1 MREAHSAPESSSQV
15 DGGLDLSDR
24 LCAPISVEEIM
35 WALHKVKK
43 EEALGQDDIGAEM
56 MMADG
61 LLEVWLT
68 LFQVCWEHSIVPS
81 ISKESVVVPVP
92 KKHAKGVCEVDNF
105 RGVSLS
111 STVCK
116 VICIYGP

>member
-1 MREAHSAPESSSQV
+1 MSASCRTISFSFEAVRGEYLRDAHSAPESSFQG

-24 LCAPISVEEIM
+24 LRAPISVEEIT

-43 EEALGQDDIGAEM
+43 EAVPGQDDIEAEM
-56 MMADG
+56 MMADC

-81 ISKESVVVPVP
+81 IRKESVVVPVS
-92 KKHAKGVCEVDNF
+92 KKHTKG
-105 RGVSLS
+105 
-111 STVCK
+111 
-116 VICIYGP
+116 